1 MPCGPQLIVEPS
13 IKKNHLAH
21 ERWGNTERANMKKIV
36 LALAAAIAVGA
47 LTTGCTIVDTG
58 EVGLRVNFD
67 KTIEAEERLAGS
79 FNQTIVGKILT
90 FPVKDV
96 SVDVQNLTPL
106 AADNSTM
113 KEFDI
118 SVIYNIT
125 PSSVSDLY
133 INKSRS
139 FHLVDKS
146 DDIYLMHSYIYQT
159 ARNAVYKTARKYEAL
174 NMNDNRAQI
183 EQEIQ
188 EIMVATLNEE
198 KLNGIVISQ
207 VRVGSMV
214 PSDAVK
220 ASADNLV
227 RAKNEEKTKE
237 VEVQIAKKEAERI
250 AALNAN
256 AGAISYMQAQAQMK
270 IAEGIAEGK
279 VQTVVIPYDFK
290 GMVNVGVK

>member
-1 MPCGPQLIVEPS
+1 M
-13 IKKNHLAH
+13 
-21 ERWGNTERANMKKIV
+21 MKKLLV
-36 LALAAAIAVGA
+36 VSALVA
-47 LTTGCTIVDTG
+47 TTGCTIVDTG

-67 KTIEAEERLAGS
+67 KTVESTELVAGS
-79 FNQTIVGKILT
+79 FNQTIIGKVLT
-90 FPVKDV
+90 FPIKDV
-96 SVDVQNLTPL
+96 SVEVRDLMPL

-113 KEFDI
+113 KDFDI
-118 SVIYNIT
+118 AVVYNIT
-125 PSSVSDLY
+125 PSAVSDLY
-133 INKSRS
+133 INKSRA
-139 FHLVDKS
+139 FHLVDPTG
-146 DDIYLMHSYIYQT
+146 DIYLMHNYIYQT
-159 ARNAVYKTARKYEAL
+159 ARNAVYKIARKYEAL

-188 EIMVATLNEE
+188 ATMVATLAEE
-198 KLNGIVISQ
+198 KLGGIIVSQ

-237 VEVQIAKKEAERI
+237 VEVQIARKEAERI

-270 IAEGIAEGK
+270 IAEGIAAGK

-290 GMVNVGVK
+290 GMVNITPAK

>member
-1 MPCGPQLIVEPS
+1 
-13 IKKNHLAH
+13 
-21 ERWGNTERANMKKIV
+21 MKKLIPV
-36 LALAAAIAVGA
+36 AILALIAALG
-47 LTTGCTIVDTG
+47 TTGCTIVDTG

-67 KTIEAEERLAGS
+67 KTIENSELAAGS
-79 FNQTIVGKILT
+79 FNQTVIGKVLT

-96 SVDVQNLTPL
+96 SVDVRDMQPL
-106 AADNSTM
+106 ASDNSTM
-113 KEFDI
+113 KDFDI
-118 SVIYNIT
+118 SVVYNIT

-133 INKSRS
+133 VNKSRS
-139 FHLVDKS
+139 FHMVDPTG
-146 DDIYLMHSYIYQT
+146 DIYLMHNYIFQT

-188 EIMVATLNEE
+188 QIMTSTLSDE
-198 KLNGIVISQ
+198 KLSGIIISQ

-279 VQTVVIPYDFK
+279 VHTVVIPYDFK
-290 GMVNVGVK
+290 GMVNVGK

>member
-1 MPCGPQLIVEPS
+1 
-13 IKKNHLAH
+13 
-21 ERWGNTERANMKKIV
+21 MKKSPLLLVPV
-36 LALAAAIAVGA
+36 LFAAVAVS
-47 LTTGCTIVDTG
+47 GCKVIDTG

-67 KTIEAEERLAGS
+67 KTVESEERLAGS
-79 FNQTIVGKILT
+79 FNQTIIGSILT
-90 FPVKDV
+90 FPIKDV
-96 SVDVQNLTPL
+96 TVEVRDLMPL

-113 KEFDI
+113 KDFDLA
-118 SVIYNIT
+118 VIYNIT
-125 PSSVSDLY
+125 PSAVSDLY
-133 INKSRS
+133 VNKSRA
-139 FHLVDKS
+139 FHTQDAS
-146 DDIYLMHSYIYQT
+146 GDIYLMHAYIYQT
-159 ARNAVYKTARKYEAL
+159 ARNAVYKVARKYDAL

-188 EIMVATLNEE
+188 STMVATLADE

-270 IAEGIAEGK
+270 IAEGIAAGK

-290 GMVNVGVK
+290 GMVNVTSK

>member
-1 MPCGPQLIVEPS
+1 
-13 IKKNHLAH
+13 
-21 ERWGNTERANMKKIV
+21 MKKLIPAAV
-36 LALAAAIAVGA
+36 LVLIAALGA
-47 LTTGCTIVDTG
+47 TGCTIVDTG

-67 KTIEAEERLAGS
+67 KTIDSGELIAGS
-79 FNQTIVGKILT
+79 FNQTMIGHVLT

-96 SVDVQNLTPL
+96 SVDVRDLQPL

-113 KEFDI
+113 KDFDI
-118 SVIYNIT
+118 SVVYNIT
-125 PSSVSDLY
+125 PASVSELY

-139 FHLVDKS
+139 FHMVDPTG
-146 DDIYLMHSYIYQT
+146 DIYLMHAYIYQT

-188 EIMVATLNEE
+188 ETMVATLSDE
-198 KLNGIVISQ
+198 KLTGIIISQ
-207 VRVGSMV
+207 VRVGSMI

-279 VQTVVIPYDFK
+279 VHTVVIPYDFK
-290 GMVNVGVK
+290 GMINVGK

>member
-1 MPCGPQLIVEPS
+1 M
-13 IKKNHLAH
+13 
-21 ERWGNTERANMKKIV
+21 NMKKLLPTIV
-36 LALAAAIAVGA
+36 LVLIAGVGA
-47 LTTGCTIVDTG
+47 TGCTIVETG

-67 KTIEAEERLAGS
+67 KTVEDSELLAGS
-79 FNQTIVGKILT
+79 FNQTLVGKVLT

-96 SVDVQNLTPL
+96 SVDVRDLNPL

-113 KEFDI
+113 KDFDI

-125 PSSVSDLY
+125 PTSVSDLF

-139 FHLVDKS
+139 FHMVDNS
-146 DDIYLMHSYIYQT
+146 GDIYLMHSYIFQT

-174 NMNDNRAQI
+174 NMNDSRSQI

-188 EIMVATLNEE
+188 EIMIKTLAEE
-198 KLNGIVISQ
+198 KLSGIVISQ
-207 VRVGSMV
+207 VRVGSMI

-279 VQTVVIPYDFK
+279 VHTVVIPYDFK
-290 GMVNVGVK
+290 GMVNVGGAGK

>member
-1 MPCGPQLIVEPS
+1 
-13 IKKNHLAH
+13 
-21 ERWGNTERANMKKIV
+21 MKKLI
-36 LALAAAIAVGA
+36 ALPCAALIAA
-47 LTTGCTIVDTG
+47 LSLTGCTIVETG

-67 KTIEAEERLAGS
+67 KTIDGSELVAGS
-79 FNQTIVGKILT
+79 FNQTLVGKVLT

-96 SVDVQNLTPL
+96 SVDIKDMSPL
-106 AADNSTM
+106 ASDNSTM
-113 KEFDI
+113 KDFDI

-125 PSSVSDLY
+125 PSAVSDLF
-133 INKSRS
+133 INKSRA
-139 FHLVDKS
+139 FHLVDNS
-146 DDIYLMHSYIYQT
+146 GDIYLMHQYIYQT
-159 ARNAVYKTARKYEAL
+159 ARNAIYKTARKYEAL
-174 NMNDNRAQI
+174 NMNDSRAQI

-188 EIMVATLNEE
+188 QTMVATLAEE
-198 KLNGIVISQ
+198 KLTGIVISQ

-256 AGAISYMQAQAQMK
+256 SGAISYMQAQAQMK
-270 IAEGIAEGK
+270 IAEGIADGK
-279 VQTVVIPYDFK
+279 VHTVVIPYDFK
-290 GMVNVGVK
+290 GMVNVGK

>member
-1 MPCGPQLIVEPS
+1 MRHS
-13 IKKNHLAH
+13 
-21 ERWGNTERANMKKIV
+21 ERETVKKIIPV
-36 LALAAAIAVGA
+36 IVVALIAAVS
-47 LTTGCTIVDTG
+47 TTGCTIVDTG

-67 KTIEAEERLAGS
+67 KTIESGELVAGS
-79 FNQTIVGKILT
+79 FNQTVVGKVLT

-96 SVDVQNLTPL
+96 NVDVRDMQPL

-113 KEFDI
+113 KDFDI
-118 SVIYNIT
+118 SVVYNIM

-139 FHLVDKS
+139 FHMVDPS
-146 DDIYLMHSYIYQT
+146 GDIYLMHAYIFQT

-174 NMNDNRAQI
+174 NMNDSRAQI

-188 EIMVATLNEE
+188 AIMTTTLNDE
-198 KLNGIVISQ
+198 KLSGIVISQ
-207 VRVGSMV
+207 VRVGGMI

-256 AGAISYMQAQAQMK
+256 AGAIGYMHAQAQMK

-279 VQTVVIPYDFK
+279 VHTVVIPYDFK
-290 GMVNVGVK
+290 GMVNVGGPK

>member
-1 MPCGPQLIVEPS
+1 
-13 IKKNHLAH
+13 
-21 ERWGNTERANMKKIV
+21 MKKIISLIV
-36 LALAAAIAVGA
+36 LVLVAGLSA
-47 LTTGCTIVDTG
+47 TGCTIVDTG

-67 KTIEAEERLAGS
+67 KTIESGELVAGS
-79 FNQTIVGKILT
+79 FNQTVIGKVLT

-96 SVDVQNLTPL
+96 SVDVRDMQPL

-113 KEFDI
+113 KDFDI
-118 SVIYNIT
+118 SVVYNIM
-125 PSSVSDLY
+125 PAAVSDLY

-139 FHLVDKS
+139 FHMVDATG
-146 DDIYLMHSYIYQT
+146 DIYLMHAYIFQT

-174 NMNDNRAQI
+174 NMNDSRAQI

-188 EIMVATLNEE
+188 ATMTATLNEE

-207 VRVGSMV
+207 VRVGGMV

-237 VEVQIAKKEAERI
+237 VEVQIARKEAERI

-270 IAEGIAEGK
+270 IAEGIAAGK
-279 VQTVVIPYDFK
+279 VHTVVIPYDFK
-290 GMVNVGVK
+290 GMVNVGGPK

>member
-1 MPCGPQLIVEPS
+1 
-13 IKKNHLAH
+13 
-21 ERWGNTERANMKKIV
+21 MKKIV
-36 LALAAAIAVGA
+36 PVLMVAALAA
-47 LTTGCTIVDTG
+47 GCTIVDTG

-67 KTIEAEERLAGS
+67 KTIDSEELIAGS
-79 FNQTIVGKILT
+79 FNQTMIGSVLT
-90 FPVKDV
+90 FAIKDV
-96 SVDVQNLTPL
+96 SVDVKDLNPL

-113 KEFDI
+113 KDFDI

-125 PSSVSDLY
+125 PSAVSDLY
-133 INKSRS
+133 INKSRA
-139 FHLVDKS
+139 FHTNEGG
-146 DDIYLMHSYIYQT
+146 DIYLMHSYIYQT
-159 ARNAVYKTARKYEAL
+159 ARNAVYKIARKYEAL
-174 NMNDNRAQI
+174 NMNDSRAQI

-188 EIMVATLNEE
+188 QTMMSTLAEE
-198 KLNGIVISQ
+198 KLTGIIISQ

-279 VQTVVIPYDFK
+279 VHTVVIPYDFK
-290 GMVNVGVK
+290 GMVNVGAQK

>member
-1 MPCGPQLIVEPS
+1 
-13 IKKNHLAH
+13 
-21 ERWGNTERANMKKIV
+21 MKKMFWAIPV
-36 LALAAAIAVGA
+36 AVAAGALA
-47 LTTGCTIVDTG
+47 TGCTIVDTG
-58 EVGLRVNFD
+58 EVGLRVNFN
-67 KTIEAEERLAGS
+67 KTIEAEERIAGS

-113 KEFDI
+113 KEIDI

-125 PSSVSDLY
+125 PSSVSELY

-139 FHLVDKS
+139 FHMVDKTG
-146 DDIYLMHSYIYQT
+146 DIYLMHSYIYQT

-174 NMNDNRAQI
+174 VMNDNRAQI

-188 EIMVATLNEE
+188 EIMVKTLSEE
-198 KLNGIVISQ
+198 KLNGIIISQ

-290 GMVNVGVK
+290 GMLNVGAK

>member
-1 MPCGPQLIVEPS
+1 MI
-13 IKKNHLAH
+13 IKKILPVLI
-21 ERWGNTERANMKKIV
+21 IV
-36 LALAAAIAVGA
+36 LLAAIGA
-47 LTTGCTIVDTG
+47 TGCTIVESG
-58 EVGLRVNFD
+58 EVGLRVKFD
-67 KTIEAEERLAGS
+67 RTIEAGELPAGS
-79 FNQTIVGKILT
+79 FNQTVVGKVLT

-96 SVDVQNLTPL
+96 SVDVRDLAPL

-113 KEFDI
+113 KDFDI
-118 SVIYNIT
+118 SVIYNIV

-133 INKSRS
+133 VNKSRA
-139 FHLVDKS
+139 FHMVDPS
-146 DDIYLMHSYIYQT
+146 GDIYLMHTYIYQT
-159 ARNAVYKTARKYEAL
+159 ARNAIYKTARKYEAL
-174 NMNDNRAQI
+174 NMNDSRAQI

-188 EIMVATLNEE
+188 ETMIATLNEE
-198 KLNGIVISQ
+198 KLSGIVISQ

-237 VEVQIAKKEAERI
+237 VEVQIARKEAERI

-279 VQTVVIPYDFK
+279 VHTVVIPYDFK
-290 GMVNVGVK
+290 GMVNVGK

>member
-1 MPCGPQLIVEPS
+1 
-13 IKKNHLAH
+13 
-21 ERWGNTERANMKKIV
+21 MKKFISAIV
-36 LALAAAIAVGA
+36 AVVVVGVGA
-47 LTTGCTIVDTG
+47 TGCTIVDTG

-67 KTIEAEERLAGS
+67 KTIENGELIAGS
-79 FNQTIVGKILT
+79 FNQTVIGHVLT

-96 SVDVQNLTPL
+96 SVDVKDLNPL

-113 KEFDI
+113 KDFDI
-118 SVIYNIT
+118 SVVYNIT
-125 PSSVSDLY
+125 PSSVSELY

-139 FHLVDKS
+139 FHMVDPTG
-146 DDIYLMHSYIYQT
+146 DIYLMHAYIYQT

-174 NMNDNRAQI
+174 NMNDSRAQI

-188 EIMVATLNEE
+188 EIMIKTLSDE
-198 KLNGIVISQ
+198 KLSGIIISQ
-207 VRVGSMV
+207 VRVGSMI

-256 AGAISYMQAQAQMK
+256 SGAIAYMQAQAQMK
-270 IAEGIAEGK
+270 IAEGIADGK
-279 VQTVVIPYDFK
+279 VNTVVIPYDFK
-290 GMVNVGVK
+290 GMVNVTTVGK

>member
-1 MPCGPQLIVEPS
+1 
-13 IKKNHLAH
+13 
-21 ERWGNTERANMKKIV
+21 MKKLIPV
-36 LALAAAIAVGA
+36 LAMAMLAGAAMS
-47 LTTGCTIVDTG
+47 GCTIVETG

-67 KTIEAEERLAGS
+67 KTIDNTELVPGS
-79 FNQTIVGKILT
+79 FNQTIIGKVLT
-90 FPVKDV
+90 FPIKDV
-96 SVDVQNLTPL
+96 AVDVRDLNPL
-106 AADNSTM
+106 ASDNSTM
-113 KEFDI
+113 KDFDI
-118 SVIYNIT
+118 SVVYNIVPT
-125 PSSVSDLY
+125 AVSDLY

-139 FHLVDKS
+139 FHMVDNS
-146 DDIYLMHSYIYQT
+146 GDIYLMHTYIYQT

-183 EQEIQ
+183 EEEIQ
-188 EIMVATLNEE
+188 DSMTKTLADE
-198 KLNGIVISQ
+198 KLNGIIISQ
-207 VRVGSMV
+207 VRVFSMV

-250 AALNAN
+250 SALNAN

-279 VQTVVIPYDFK
+279 VHTVVIPYDFK
-290 GMVNVGVK
+290 GMVNVGGPK

>member
-1 MPCGPQLIVEPS
+1 
-13 IKKNHLAH
+13 
-21 ERWGNTERANMKKIV
+21 MKKLSLMLIP
-36 LALAAAIAVGA
+36 ALFAVVG
-47 LTTGCTIVDTG
+47 LSGCKVIDTG

-67 KTIEAEERLAGS
+67 KTIEAEERIAGS
-79 FNQTIVGKILT
+79 FNQTLVGSILT
-90 FPVKDV
+90 FPIKDV
-96 SVDVQNLTPL
+96 SVDVRDLMPL

-113 KEFDI
+113 KDFDLA
-118 SVIYNIT
+118 VIYNIT
-125 PSSVSDLY
+125 PSAVSDLY
-133 INKSRS
+133 INKSRA
-139 FHLVDKS
+139 FHTQD
-146 DDIYLMHSYIYQT
+146 DTGDIYLMHAYISQT
-159 ARNAVYKTARKYEAL
+159 ARNAVYKVARKYEAL

-183 EQEIQ
+183 EQELQ
-188 EIMVATLNEE
+188 ATMVETLADE
-198 KLNGIVISQ
+198 KLGGIVISQ

-256 AGAISYMQAQAQMK
+256 AGAIGYMQAQAQMK

-279 VQTVVIPYDFK
+279 VQTVVVPYDFK
-290 GMVNVGVK
+290 GMVNISTK

>member
-1 MPCGPQLIVEPS
+1 
-13 IKKNHLAH
+13 
-21 ERWGNTERANMKKIV
+21 MKKIFW
-36 LALAAAIAVGA
+36 AIPVAVAVGV

-58 EVGLRVNFD
+58 EVGLRVNFN
-67 KTIEAEERLAGS
+67 KTIEPEERIAGS
-79 FNQTIVGKILT
+79 FNQTIIGKILT

-113 KEFDI
+113 KEIDI

-139 FHLVDKS
+139 FHMVDNTG
-146 DDIYLMHSYIYQT
+146 DIYLMHSYIYQT

-174 NMNDNRAQI
+174 IMNDNRAQI

-188 EIMVATLNEE
+188 EIMVRTLAEE
-198 KLNGIVISQ
+198 KLSGIVISQ

-279 VQTVVIPYDFK
+279 VHTVVIPYDFK
-290 GMVNVGVK
+290 GMVNVGGAK

>member
-1 MPCGPQLIVEPS
+1 
-13 IKKNHLAH
+13 
-21 ERWGNTERANMKKIV
+21 MKKLLPLLIAG
-36 LALAAAIAVGA
+36 LFTAVGIS
-47 LTTGCTIVDTG
+47 GCKVVDTG

-67 KTIEAEERLAGS
+67 KTVEPEERVAGS
-79 FNQTIVGKILT
+79 FNQTIVGTILT
-90 FPVKDV
+90 FPIKDV
-96 SVDVQNLTPL
+96 TVEVRDLMPL

-113 KEFDI
+113 KDFDI
-118 SVIYNIT
+118 AVIYNIT
-125 PSSVSDLY
+125 PSAVSDLY

-139 FHLVDKS
+139 FHLADAS
-146 DDIYLMHSYIYQT
+146 GDIYLMHAYIHQT
-159 ARNAVYKTARKYEAL
+159 ARNAVYKIARKYEAL

-188 EIMVATLNEE
+188 ANMIETLANE
-198 KLNGIVISQ
+198 KLNGIVVSQ

-270 IAEGIAEGK
+270 IAEGIAAGK

-290 GMVNVGVK
+290 GMVNITSK

>member
-1 MPCGPQLIVEPS
+1 
-13 IKKNHLAH
+13 
-21 ERWGNTERANMKKIV
+21 MKKLPLLLIPAMLT
-36 LALAAAIAVGA
+36 LA
-47 LTTGCTIVDTG
+47 GCKVIDTG

-67 KTIEAEERLAGS
+67 KTIEAEERVAGS
-79 FNQTIVGKILT
+79 FNQTIVGSILT
-90 FPVKDV
+90 FPIKDV
-96 SVDVQNLTPL
+96 TVDVRDLMPL

-113 KEFDI
+113 KDFDL

-125 PSSVSDLY
+125 PSAVSDLY
-133 INKSRS
+133 VNKSRS
-139 FHLVDKS
+139 FHTQDS
-146 DDIYLMHSYIYQT
+146 SGDIYLMHAYIYQT
-159 ARNAVYKTARKYEAL
+159 ARNAVYKVARKYEAL

-183 EQEIQ
+183 EDEIQ
-188 EIMVATLNEE
+188 ATMSATLADE

-207 VRVGSMV
+207 VRVGGIV

-250 AALNAN
+250 AALNSN

-270 IAEGIAEGK
+270 IAEGIAAGK

-290 GMVNVGVK
+290 GMVNVTGK

>member
-1 MPCGPQLIVEPS
+1 M
-13 IKKNHLAH
+13 
-21 ERWGNTERANMKKIV
+21 MKKVIPALLVALLAV
-36 LALAAAIAVGA
+36 LG
-47 LTTGCTIVDTG
+47 TTGCTIVDTG
-58 EVGLRVNFD
+58 EVGLRVNFN
-67 KTIEAEERLAGS
+67 KTIDGEELLPGS
-79 FNQTIVGKILT
+79 FNQTLIGRVLT

-96 SVDVQNLTPL
+96 SVDVRDLNPL

-113 KEFDI
+113 KDFDI
-118 SVIYNIT
+118 SVVYNIT
-125 PSSVSDLY
+125 PASVNELY

-139 FHLVDKS
+139 FHMVDES
-146 DDIYLMHSYIYQT
+146 GDIYLMHSYIYQT

-174 NMNDNRAQI
+174 NMNDSRAQI

-188 EIMVATLNEE
+188 DTMVRTLADER
-198 KLNGIVISQ
+198 LSGIVISQ
-207 VRVGSMV
+207 VRVGSMI

-279 VQTVVIPYDFK
+279 VHTVVIPYDFK
-290 GMVNVGVK
+290 GMVNVGAPK

>member
-1 MPCGPQLIVEPS
+1 
-13 IKKNHLAH
+13 
-21 ERWGNTERANMKKIV
+21 MKKTI
-36 LALAAAIAVGA
+36 LAFSVALILGAA
-47 LTTGCTIVDTG
+47 TTGCTIVDTG

-67 KTIEAEERLAGS
+67 KTVESTELVAGS
-79 FNQTIVGKILT
+79 FNQTLIGKVLT
-90 FPVKDV
+90 FPIKDV
-96 SVDVQNLTPL
+96 SVDVRDLTPL
-106 AADNSTM
+106 ASDNSTM
-113 KEFDI
+113 KDFDI
-118 SVIYNIT
+118 SVVYNIT
-125 PSSVSDLY
+125 PSAVSDLF

-139 FHLVDKS
+139 FHMTDATG
-146 DDIYLMHSYIYQT
+146 DIYLMHAYIFQT

-188 EIMVATLNEE
+188 DTMVATLADE
-198 KLNGIVISQ
+198 KLAGIIISQ

-279 VQTVVIPYDFK
+279 VHTVVIPYDFK
-290 GMVNVGVK
+290 GMVNVGTLK

>member
-1 MPCGPQLIVEPS
+1 
-13 IKKNHLAH
+13 
-21 ERWGNTERANMKKIV
+21 MKKLVPAIIV
-36 LALAAAIAVGA
+36 LLLAGLGTSA
-47 LTTGCTIVDTG
+47 CTIVDTG

-67 KTIEAEERLAGS
+67 KTIESGELVAGS
-79 FNQTIVGKILT
+79 FNQTLIGKVLT

-96 SVDVQNLTPL
+96 SVDVKDMQPL

-113 KEFDI
+113 KDFDI
-118 SVIYNIT
+118 SVVYNIT
-125 PSSVSDLY
+125 PSAVSDLY

-139 FHLVDKS
+139 FHMVDPTG
-146 DDIYLMHSYIYQT
+146 DIYLMHSYIFQT

-174 NMNDNRAQI
+174 NMNDSRAQI

-188 EIMVATLNEE
+188 ATMTATLNDE
-198 KLNGIVISQ
+198 KLGGIVISQ
-207 VRVGSMV
+207 VRVGGMI

-237 VEVQIAKKEAERI
+237 VEVQIARKEAERI

-270 IAEGIAEGK
+270 IAEGIAAGK
-279 VQTVVIPYDFK
+279 VNTIVVPYDFK
-290 GMVNVGVK
+290 GIVNVGDK

>member
-1 MPCGPQLIVEPS
+1 M
-13 IKKNHLAH
+13 
-21 ERWGNTERANMKKIV
+21 MKKRFLV
-36 LALAAAIAVGA
+36 SALALMFAVA
-47 LTTGCTIVDTG
+47 TTGCTIVDTG

-67 KTIEAEERLAGS
+67 KTIESNELVAGS
-79 FNQTIVGKILT
+79 FNQTVIGKVLT
-90 FPVKDV
+90 FPIKDV
-96 SVDVQNLTPL
+96 SVDVRDLMPL

-113 KEFDI
+113 KDFDI
-118 SVIYNIT
+118 TVVYNIT
-125 PSSVSDLY
+125 PSAVSDLF
-133 INKSRS
+133 INKSRA
-139 FHLVDKS
+139 FHMVDNTG
-146 DDIYLMHSYIYQT
+146 DIYLMHAYIYQT
-159 ARNAVYKTARKYEAL
+159 ARNAVYKIARKYEAL

-188 EIMVATLNEE
+188 ATMVATLTDE
-198 KLNGIVISQ
+198 KLGGIIVSQ
-207 VRVGSMV
+207 VRVGSRV

-237 VEVQIAKKEAERI
+237 VEVQIARKEAERI

-270 IAEGIAEGK
+270 IAEGIAAGK

-290 GMVNVGVK
+290 GMVNITPAK

>member
-1 MPCGPQLIVEPS
+1 
-13 IKKNHLAH
+13 
-21 ERWGNTERANMKKIV
+21 MKKIITT
-36 LALAAAIAVGA
+36 LAIPAVVIIGA
-47 LTTGCTIVDTG
+47 MSGCTIVDTG

-67 KTIEAEERLAGS
+67 KTIEAEERVAGS
-79 FNQTIVGKILT
+79 FNQTFVGKILT

-96 SVDVQNLTPL
+96 SVNVQNLTPL

-118 SVIYNIT
+118 AVIYNIA
-125 PSSVSDLY
+125 PASVSDLY

-139 FHLVDKS
+139 FHMVDNS
-146 DDIYLMHSYIYQT
+146 GDIYLMHSYIYQT

-188 EIMVATLNEE
+188 SIMVTTLADE
-198 KLNGIVISQ
+198 KLPGIVISQ

-220 ASADNLV
+220 SSADNLV

-237 VEVQIAKKEAERI
+237 VEVQIARKEAERI

-270 IAEGIAEGK
+270 IAEGIAAGK

-290 GMVNVGVK
+290 GMVNITPK

>member
-1 MPCGPQLIVEPS
+1 
-13 IKKNHLAH
+13 
-21 ERWGNTERANMKKIV
+21 MKKLFLVVSI
-36 LALAAAIAVGA
+36 ALAFGLGA
-47 LTTGCTIVDTG
+47 TGCTIVDTG

-67 KTIEAEERLAGS
+67 KTIESTELVAGS
-79 FNQTIVGKILT
+79 FNQTVVGKVLT

-96 SVDVQNLTPL
+96 SVDVRDLQPL

-113 KEFDI
+113 KDFDI
-118 SVIYNIT
+118 SVVYNIM
-125 PSSVSDLY
+125 PAAVSDLY
-133 INKSRS
+133 INKSRA
-139 FHLVDKS
+139 FHMVDNTG
-146 DDIYLMHSYIYQT
+146 DIYLMHAYIYQT

-183 EQEIQ
+183 EQEVQ
-188 EIMVATLNEE
+188 ATMVATLNDE
-198 KLNGIVISQ
+198 KLTGIVVSQ
-207 VRVGSMV
+207 VRVGAMI

-270 IAEGIAEGK
+270 IAEGIAAGK
-279 VQTVVIPYDFK
+279 VNTVVIPYDFK
-290 GMVNVGVK
+290 GMVNVGGIK